1 MTNFEELKS
10 KKRSTFSIPSQSS
23 SSIEN
28 NRETSRTNTIAL
40 SGNDKLWN
48 AQLRLYDKIIEMV
61 ATSMEK
67 LNKQEAR
74 LKSQEELQEEIS
86 KNIQLSQ
93 KDLEKQIARITEHEK
108 RFKIQERSLA
118 EQSKGNLELFGIF
131 ASIFTFISVEIKIL
145 ESAQGIYQ
153 LLGLTL
159 ILIAG
164 ILLMIS
170 LIFLSSKVLLLK
182 ESLNKTKKRLFL
194 WIFIFSAICLLGG
207 IFFSSLGNNNLT
219 INFGNS
225 NKEQIN
231 ELKQQVQELKSIITQ

>member
-1 MTNFEELKS
+1 MDFMLVTEFCLTMNRLCVV
-10 KKRSTFSIPSQSS
+10 KRLLP
-23 SSIEN
+23 
-28 NRETSRTNTIAL
+28 
-40 SGNDKLWN
+40 
-48 AQLRLYDKIIEMV
+48 V
-61 ATSMEK
+61 
-67 LNKQEAR
+67 
-74 LKSQEELQEEIS
+74 KSQEELQEEIS

-93 KDLEKQIARITEHEK
+93 KDLEKQNARITEHEK

>member
-93 KDLEKQIARITEHEK
+93 KDLEKQNARITEHEK